1 MQDALLGVGRR
12 VMAWTSIGKD
22 AFLYGGSAI
31 FAVMTALF
39 AVSADYR
46 AWGEM
51 AAISYGL
58 AAAICLWALVSSRR
72 DGRIVRSYSLLRRFV
87 LVGVLFGA
95 VIVPLLS
102 ELTWRAEALPGK
114 HAQVEVAAIERAGD
128 RLAHGQSP
136 YLRHPATV
144 GISPSSDNKSIDA
157 NSYFAYF
164 PGMATFGLLNVV
176 PGPRELTDARLL
188 LAVFTLV
195 IGAIALTFKGA
206 TVGRRGRALQF
217 LVVLPSGALPMV
229 TGGDDL
235 PVLALMLLGLVLA
248 AKRRPVLCGA
258 VLGVAGT
265 LKFTAWP
272 LIVLLLFAIRD
283 ENARPARGRYALAV
297 ATIVVPVVG
306 SAFAAAP
313 GAFIENVIRFPL
325 GVAGVHSPAASPLL
339 GEVLVSI
346 FPHDRSLITA
356 VMLAIGVLL
365 VAYGVR
371 RFTPR
376 TPADVAR
383 FTGFAM
389 LLATVLTPATR
400 FGYLI
405 YPANLFV
412 WGYLLDGF
420 APAVAAEKPYE
431 ASLTSNTRTSTV
443 LVGAAAAPPRAGL
456 RDELAGLTTIP
467 TSQ

>member
-1 MQDALLGVGRR
+1 MQGALLATGRR
-12 VMAWTSIGKD
+12 VMAWTPIGKD
-22 AFLYGGSAI
+22 TFLYGGSAI

-51 AAISYGL
+51 AAITYGI
-58 AAAICLWALVSSRR
+58 AFGICLWALITSRR
-72 DGRIVRSYSLLRRFV
+72 RPVSTGSFSLLRRLTLALV
-87 LVGVLFGA
+87 LVGA
-95 VIVPLLS
+95 VIVPLFA
-102 ELTWRAEALPGK
+102 ELAWRAEALPGK

-136 YLRHPATV
+136 YLRHPTTV
-144 GISPSSDNKSIDA
+144 GVSPSSDNRSIDST
-157 NSYFAYF
+157 SYFAYF
-164 PGMATFGLLNVV
+164 PGMAAFGLLNVIS
-176 PGPRELTDARLL
+176 GPRELTDARLL
-188 LAVFTLV
+188 LAVFTLG
-195 IGAIALTFKGA
+195 IGAMALMSRDA
-206 TVGRRGRALQF
+206 TIGRRGRALQF

-248 AKRRPVLCGA
+248 AKRRPVLSGLA
-258 VLGVAGT
+258 LGLAGT

-272 LIVLLLFAIRD
+272 LLLLLLFAVRD
-283 ENARPARGRYALAV
+283 RDGRPARGRYALAV
-297 ATIVVPVVG
+297 AAIVVPVVG

-313 GAFIENVIRFPL
+313 ASFFENVIRFPL
-325 GVAGVHSPAASPLL
+325 GLAGVHSPAASPLL
-339 GEVLVSI
+339 GEVLVSV

-356 VMLAIGVLL
+356 VMLAIGLVL
-365 VAYGVR
+365 VAYGLR

-389 LLATVLTPATR
+389 LLATLLTPATR

-420 APAVAAEKPYE
+420 APAAAAETSYE
-431 ASLTSNTRTSTV
+431 ASLTSNTLTSTV
-443 LVGAAAAPPRAGL
+443 LAGVAAAPPRAGL
-456 RDELAGLTTIP
+456 SDEWTGLTTIP